1 MHACKTQGIT
11 GVCPVARSLMINVL
25 DGNVSMSVCLSDCLI
40 VRASHLASTRLV
52 SLGELFPSAGIIDPF
67 ILACGIKGIQSCEII
82 D

>member
-1 MHACKTQGIT
+1 
-11 GVCPVARSLMINVL
+11 
-25 DGNVSMSVCLSDCLI
+25 MSVCLSDCLI